1 MKAAWYEELG
11 AAQDVLRIGEIADPV
26 AGPGEVVIR
35 VHVHGLNPTDC
46 KRRSGQRGRPAFPRV
61 IPGYDAAGVIE
72 SVGAGVDPGRIGQR
86 VWAWECAHGK
96 WDGAAAQRVRVPAS
110 RAMPLPGGVSFG
122 DGASLGVPAL
132 TACHAL
138 MLGGPLEGETVIVTG
153 AAGAVCNYAVQLA
166 KRMGATVIGVVRGA
180 DDRAEDARRAGADH
194 VVNTDRESLKD
205 AALDLTGGKG
215 ARTMIDLDLGAHLDF
230 AWRIVAQNGTIASF
244 GTASNP
250 KPVLDWPKF
259 MYRNIRLCGVAIF
272 EVPEGAKRRAAGFV
286 QESLEAGALW
296 HRVDS
301 RFALD
306 EIAAAHERQETGR
319 PRGKVLVDLA

>member
-1 MKAAWYEELG
+1 MKAAWFEDIGPARE
-11 AAQDVLRIGEIADPV
+11 VFHIGEIGDPV
-26 AGPGEVVIR
+26 AGPGEVVVR
-35 VHVHGLNPTDC
+35 AHVHGVNPTDC
-46 KRRSGQRGRPAFPRV
+46 KRRAGNQGRPASPKV

-72 SVGAGVDPGRIGQR
+72 SVGPGVDPGRIGQR
-86 VWAWECAHGK
+86 VWAWECARAK

-110 RAMPLPGGVSFG
+110 RAVPLPGGVSFD

-138 MLGGPLEGETVIVTG
+138 MMGGPLEGETVIVTG

-180 DDRAEDARRAGADH
+180 EDRTEDARRAGADH
-194 VVNTDRESLKD
+194 IINTDHQSLKE

-230 AWRIVAQNGTIASF
+230 AWRIVAMNGTIASF
-244 GTASNP
+244 GSASNP
-250 KPVLDWPKF
+250 APSIDWPKF
-259 MYRNIRLCGVAIF
+259 MYRNIKLCGVAIF
-272 EVPEGAKRRAAGFV
+272 EVPEEAKLRAVNYV

-301 RFALD
+301 RFPLD
-306 EIAAAHERQETGR
+306 QIAAAHERQETGR
-319 PRGKVLVDLA
+319 PRGKVLVDLG

>member
-1 MKAAWYEELG
+1 MKAAWYEATG
-11 AAQDVLRIGEIADPV
+11 AARDVFRIGEVDDPV

-35 VHVHGLNPTDC
+35 VHVHGVNPTDC
-46 KRRSGQRGRPAFPRV
+46 KRRSGQRAKIPFPRV

-72 SVGAGVDPGRIGQR
+72 SVGAAVDPNRVGQW
-86 VWAWECAHGK
+86 VWAWECAHLK
-96 WDGAAAQRVRVPAS
+96 WDGAAAELVRVPAS
-110 RAMPLPGGVSFG
+110 RAMPLPAGASFD

-180 DDRAEDARRAGADH
+180 DDKAEDARRAGADH
-194 VVNTDRESLKD
+194 VVNTDSQSLKKV
-205 AALDLTGGKG
+205 ALDLTNGKG
-215 ARTMIDLDLGAHLDF
+215 VRTMIDVDLGAHLEF

-244 GTASNP
+244 GSVSNP
-250 KPVLDWPKF
+250 QPVLDWPKF
-259 MYRNIRLCGVAIF
+259 MYYNIRLCGVAIF
-272 EVPEGAKRRAAGFV
+272 EVPEEAKQRAAAFV

-319 PRGKVLVDLA
+319 PRGKVLVDLD

>member
-11 AAQDVLRIGEIADPV
+11 AARDVLRIGEVEDPV

-46 KRRSGQRGRPAFPRV
+46 KRRSGQRGKPAYPRV
-61 IPGYDAAGVIE
+61 IPGFDAAGVIE
-72 SVGAGVDPGRIGQR
+72 SVGVGVDPRRIGQR

-96 WDGAAAQRVRVPAS
+96 WDGAAAERVRVPAS
-110 RAMPLPGGVSFG
+110 RAMPLPGGVSFD

-180 DDRAEDARRAGADH
+180 EERAEDARRAGADH

-205 AALDLTGGKG
+205 AALDLTKGKG
-215 ARTMIDLDLGAHLDF
+215 VRTMIDLDLGAHLEF

-244 GTASNP
+244 GRASNP

-259 MYRNIRLCGVAIF
+259 MYRNIKLCGVAIF
-272 EVPEGAKRRAAGFV
+272 EVPEDAKRRAANFV
-286 QESLEAGALW
+286 QESLEADALW
-296 HRVDS
+296 HRTDS

-306 EIAAAHERQETGR
+306 EIAAAHERQETGH